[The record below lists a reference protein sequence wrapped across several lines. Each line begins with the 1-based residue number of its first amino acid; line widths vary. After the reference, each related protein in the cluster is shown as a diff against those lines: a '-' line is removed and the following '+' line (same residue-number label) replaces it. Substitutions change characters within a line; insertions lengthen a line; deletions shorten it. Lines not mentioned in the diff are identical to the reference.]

1 MGKKRKKKD
10 HALRRELDMYAR
22 QGISLCLDGEPS
34 TPKKIARACSVAEEG
49 MYMRDYVQNERGE
62 LEKLEFDLIKE
73 V

>member
-1 MGKKRKKKD
+1 
-10 HALRRELDMYAR
+10 MYAR